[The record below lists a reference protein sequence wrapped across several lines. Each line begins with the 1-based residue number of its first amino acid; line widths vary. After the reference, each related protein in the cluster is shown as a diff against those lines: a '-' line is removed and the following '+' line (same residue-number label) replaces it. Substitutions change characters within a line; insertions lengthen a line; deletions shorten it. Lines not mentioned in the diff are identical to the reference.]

1 MFDIMLHISRMMHI
15 PRNERKRQECR
26 FPDGGD
32 KGSRTPDLLNA
43 IETLYQLSYIPVVKT
58 ANSIPN
64 PRVRCKRDFDEF
76 WIPSGAAG
84 IAVDALDEVHRL
96 PRLMSVDRIRR
107 ATVKR
112 LDERGNRAAVVFDGD

>member
-1 MFDIMLHISRMMHI
+1 M
-15 PRNERKRQECR
+15 R
-26 FPDGGD
+26 FPCGGD

-58 ANSIPN
+58 ANSIPH

-84 IAVDALDEVHRL
+84 VAVDALDEVHRL
-96 PRLMSVDRIRR
+96 PRLVSVDRIRR
-107 ATVKR
+107 AAVER
-112 LDERGNRAAVVFDGD
+112 LNERGNRAAVVFDGD

>member
-1 MFDIMLHISRMMHI
+1 MSSSGRLTLSSKDKK
-15 PRNERKRQECR
+15 KRQECR

-58 ANSIPN
+58 ADSIPN

-76 WIPSGAAG
+76 WISSGAG
-84 IAVDALDEVHRL
+84 GVAVDAFDEVHGLSRL
-96 PRLMSVDRIRR
+96 VSVDRIRR
-107 ATVKR
+107 AAIER
-112 LDERGNRAAVVFDGD
+112 LDERSNRTAVVLNRDGTRV

>member
-1 MFDIMLHISRMMHI
+1 MFDIMLHNSRMLHI
-15 PRNERKRQECR
+15 PKNERKRQECR

-64 PRVRCKRDFDEF
+64 PRVRCKRDFDEI
-76 WIPSGAAG
+76 WSPSGAAG
-84 IAVDALDEVHRL
+84 VAVDALDEVHRL
-96 PRLMSVDRIRR
+96 PRLVSVDRIRR
-107 ATVKR
+107 AAVKR

>member
-1 MFDIMLHISRMMHI
+1 MLGVVSE
-15 PRNERKRQECR
+15 NKKKRQECR

-58 ANSIPN
+58 ADSIPN
-64 PRVRCKRDFDEF
+64 PRVGCKRDFDEF

-84 IAVDALDEVHRL
+84 VAVDAFDEVHRL
-96 PRLMSVDRIRR
+96 PRLVSVDRIRR
-107 ATVKR
+107 AAVKR
-112 LDERGNRAAVVFDGD
+112 LDERGNRAAVVFDGDGTRV